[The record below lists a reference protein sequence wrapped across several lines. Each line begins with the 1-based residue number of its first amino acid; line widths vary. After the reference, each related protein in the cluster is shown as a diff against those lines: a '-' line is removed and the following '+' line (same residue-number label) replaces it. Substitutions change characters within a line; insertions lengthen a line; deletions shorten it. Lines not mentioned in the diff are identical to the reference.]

1 MRVALPWFIAI
12 MAIGSL
18 AGAQDQTPGPPCTF
32 TLHGAADAAPSVLG
46 DQDLTGRFRS
56 VFHPISP
63 VQIEEVDLRKF
74 RVLVAGSSYRQEA
87 GVYGV
92 RLRNR
97 SDAVITEVRGSV
109 NVMIGSPQ
117 SGTGS
122 GWIWTGTL
130 LPDTTVEIMQR
141 AGVGAGTA
149 SEGDVFV
156 TATIDSVKSSACTY
170 LRPRTH

>member
-1 MRVALPWFIAI
+1 MRVALPSIVAM
-12 MAIGSL
+12 MAFGSL
-18 AGAQDQTPGPPCTF
+18 VGIQDQTPTPSCKFAISGT
-32 TLHGAADAAPSVLG
+32 ADAAPTVLG
-46 DQDLTGRFRS
+46 DEDLISRFKA
-56 VFHPISP
+56 VPQPNSP

-92 RLRNR
+92 RFRNR

-109 NVMIGSPQ
+109 NVMIGLPGNS
-117 SGTGS
+117 TGAA
-122 GWIWTGTL
+122 WVWRGTL
-130 LPDTTVEIMQR
+130 MPDNTVEIMQR
-141 AGVGAGTA
+141 SGGGAGTA

-170 LRPRTH
+170 LRPRMR